1 MITLSIKVSDVWTLI
16 PLYAEL
22 MTLTTGRKFS
32 SRICTIIFLYIYSFF
47 SWLSWTIILKS
58 YLPYL
63 QRHTTSISASSLHHC
78 LGKWTQELRPL
89 SNTLSSPP
97 SRTSSLQ
104 EPSFQDQLTLFFVV
118 SSSLP
123 IRNCHIC
130 QKYSSKVKTTINFL
144 VHLQMWVSY
153 TYLTGF
159 LCPPWRCGPGRCT
172 LLLGKHLINL
182 HRPVA
187 WRMDLEKGSSSSTRN
202 LPSPQPSSFQRPL
215 PGVDQI
221 ETQNSNVSFYI
232 KKVFLEVIHSVIH
245 SFIFISPVGRRIHFN
260 LKSCRRLPIISWI

>member
-1 MITLSIKVSDVWTLI
+1 
-16 PLYAEL
+16 

-32 SRICTIIFLYIYSFF
+32 SRICTIIFLYIYSF

-104 EPSFQDQLTLFFVV
+104 EPSFRDQLTLFFVV

-123 IRNCHIC
+123 TRNC
-130 QKYSSKVKTTINFL
+130 QKYSSKEKTTINFL

-153 TYLTGF
+153 TYLSGF
-159 LCPPWRCGPGRCT
+159 LCPPWRCGPGRHT
-172 LLLGKHLINL
+172 LLLGNNLINL
-182 HRPVA
+182 HRPVGC
-187 WRMDLEKGSSSSTRN
+187 RMDLEKGSSSNTTRN

-215 PGVDQI
+215 PGEDQI
-221 ETQNSNVSFYI
+221 ETQNNNVSFYI
-232 KKVFLEVIHSVIH
+232 KKYFWKWFIQLFTHLFLSLQWEEE
-245 SFIFISPVGRRIHFN
+245 FIST
-260 LKSCRRLPIISWI
+260 

>member
-1 MITLSIKVSDVWTLI
+1 
-16 PLYAEL
+16 

-32 SRICTIIFLYIYSFF
+32 SRICTIILLCIYSFF

-144 VHLQMWVSY
+144 VHLQAWVSY
-153 TYLTGF
+153 TYLSGF
-159 LCPPWRCGPGRCT
+159 LCPPWRCGPGRFT
-172 LLLGKHLINL
+172 LLLGNHLINL
-182 HRPVA
+182 YRPVGC
-187 WRMDLEKGSSSSTRN
+187 RMDLEKGSSSSTRN
-202 LPSPQPSSFQRPL
+202 LPSPQPSSFQRPF

-221 ETQNSNVSFYI
+221 ETQNVMSPFTS
-232 KKVFLEVIHSVIH
+232 KKYFWKW
-245 SFIFISPVGRRIHFN
+245 FISYSLIYFYLSSGKKTSFQ
-260 LKSCRRLPIISWI
+260 LKKL